1 MGYIAY
7 NSMLVGVD
15 KIYKNYL
22 IIYHNVFIFLYFFF
36 CLFVIVDSKII
47 HQKLYKM
54 FYDYNK
60 H

>member
-22 IIYHNVFIFLYFFF
+22 IIYHNVFIFLYFFYIV
-36 CLFVIVDSKII
+36 CL
-47 HQKLYKM
+47 
-54 FYDYNK
+54 
-60 H
+60 